1 MLKNITFAPLNFSK
15 TIIVLLAILFGLTGC
30 DKFNKLL
37 KSTDSELKLAK
48 AKEYYDKEVYLKS
61 SQLYEDLIPY
71 VKGTPKAEEVYY
83 YYSWSEYNLGDYL
96 LSQYHFKNFTRQ
108 FPNSVHGEECYFM
121 NAYCY
126 YLTSANYKLDQTST
140 KNAIKEFQSFIDTY
154 PESTRIDSCNKL
166 IDKLQQKIEKKEY
179 EVVKLYYKIED
190 YKAAIVASQN
200 FVKEYPSSEYNDELM
215 FITVNSYYL
224 LAINS
229 IQSKKA
235 ERLDGAIENYL
246 KMFDLYPKSS
256 YISRAE
262 KIYNNCKTLK
272 EKL

>member
-1 MLKNITFAPLNFSK
+1 MKKIFK
-15 TIIVLLAILFGLTGC
+15 IVLVFGVLFGLLAC

-37 KSTDSELKLAK
+37 KSTDTELKLTK
-48 AKEYYDKEVYLKS
+48 AKEYYDKEVYIKS

-83 YYSWSEYNLGDYL
+83 YYSWSEYYLGDYL

-108 FPNSVHGEECYFM
+108 FPNSEHAEECYFM

-126 YLTSANYKLDQTST
+126 FLTSANYKLDQTST
-140 KNAIKEFQSFIDTY
+140 KNAIKEFQSFIDIY
-154 PESTRIDSCNKL
+154 PESIRIDSCNK
-166 IDKLQQKIEKKEY
+166 IMDKLHAKIEKKEY

-200 FVKEYPSSEYNDELM
+200 FVKDYPASDHNDEMM
-215 FITVNSYYL
+215 FLTINSYYL

-229 IQSKKA
+229 IYSKKA

-262 KIYNNCKTLK
+262 KIYNNCKSIK

>member
-1 MLKNITFAPLNFSK
+1 MKQFKS
-15 TIIVLLAILFGLTGC
+15 IIVLIILFLTLSGC

-37 KSTDSELKLAK
+37 KSTDSELKLTK

-83 YYSWSEYNLGDYL
+83 YYSWSEYYLGDYL

-108 FPNSVHGEECYFM
+108 FSNSVHSEECYFM

-262 KIYNNCKTLK
+262 KIYNNCKNLK